1 MSGNFPQGVKADMG
15 TNTIGNQNWKLTL
28 IRDYT
33 VSQQNEIEY
42 AMFGYGR
49 TASEL
54 EDETRESAHLPT
66 GLIHLLERSKLTS
79 EALESG
85 FTTEISTSIQD
96 GRDWH
101 CFTRTALAVKKLPGI
116 PFRPTRAFYVIE
128 DGEQFFEMID
138 LSCISQETTLPLK
151 IWLRVIEIEADALA
165 FAIDSNFYSCDG
177 GHQTTLDA
185 WIDFGSNQPNIND
198 SSNKIPLPLPGPP
211 DEPYKFR

>member
-165 FAIDSNFYSCDG
+165 FAIDSNFYTCDD
-177 GHQTTLDA
+177 GHQTTLDT
-185 WIDFGSNQPNIND
+185 WSDLGSNQQNINN
-198 SSNKIPLPLPGPP
+198 SSNRTPLPLPGPP

>member
-1 MSGNFPQGVKADMG
+1 MG

-33 VSQQNEIEY
+33 VSQKNEIEV
-42 AMFGYGR
+42 AMFAYGR

-66 GLIHLLERSKLTS
+66 GLIHLLDRTKLTS

-85 FTTEISTSIQD
+85 FTTEISTSTQD
-96 GRDWH
+96 GDDWH

-116 PFRPTRAFYVIE
+116 PFQPTRAFYVIE

-138 LSCISQETTLPLK
+138 LSCRRQETTLPLK
-151 IWLRVIEIEADALA
+151 IWLRVIEIEVDTLA
-165 FAIDSNFYSCDG
+165 WAIDSNFYSCDG
-177 GHQTTLDA
+177 GHQTTLDT
-185 WIDFGSNQPNIND
+185 WIDLAPHVANCNNSTKMP
-198 SSNKIPLPLPGPP
+198 PLPLPGPP

>member
-1 MSGNFPQGVKADMG
+1 MG

-33 VSQQNEIEY
+33 VSQQNEIEC
-42 AMFGYGR
+42 AMFAFGR

-66 GLIHLLERSKLTS
+66 GLIHLLERTKLTS

-85 FTTEISTSIQD
+85 FTTEISTSTQD
-96 GRDWH
+96 GEDWH
-101 CFTRTALAVKKLPGI
+101 CFTRTALAVKTHPGI
-116 PFRPTRAFYVIE
+116 PFQSTRAFYVIE

-151 IWLRVIEIEADALA
+151 IWLRVIEIEVDALA
-165 FAIDSNFYSCDG
+165 FAIDSNFYTCDG
-177 GHQTTLDA
+177 GHQTTLDT
-185 WIDFGSNQPNIND
+185 WIDLGSNQQSINN
-198 SSNKIPLPLPGPP
+198 SSNRVPLPLPGPP

>member
-1 MSGNFPQGVKADMG
+1 
-15 TNTIGNQNWKLTL
+15 
-28 IRDYT
+28 
-33 VSQQNEIEY
+33 
-42 AMFGYGR
+42 MFAYGR

-66 GLIHLLERSKLTS
+66 GLIHLLERTKLTS

-85 FTTEISTSIQD
+85 FTTEISTSTQD
-96 GRDWH
+96 GEDWH
-101 CFTRTALAVKKLPGI
+101 CFTRTALAVKTLPGI
-116 PFRPTRAFYVIE
+116 PFQPTRAFYVIE

-151 IWLRVIEIEADALA
+151 IWLRVIEIEVDALA

-185 WIDFGSNQPNIND
+185 WIDLGSNQQNINN
-198 SSNKIPLPLPGPP
+198 SSNRTPLPLPGPP

>member
-33 VSQQNEIEY
+33 VSQQNEIECT
-42 AMFGYGR
+42 MFAYGR

-66 GLIHLLERSKLTS
+66 GLIHLLERTKLTS

-85 FTTEISTSIQD
+85 FTTEISTSTQD
-96 GRDWH
+96 GEDWH
-101 CFTRTALAVKKLPGI
+101 CFTRTASAVKTLPGI
-116 PFRPTRAFYVIE
+116 PFQPTRAFYVIE

-177 GHQTTLDA
+177 GHQTTLDV

>member
-1 MSGNFPQGVKADMG
+1 MG

-54 EDETRESAHLPT
+54 EDETRDSAHLPT

-85 FTTEISTSIQD
+85 FTTEISTSTQD
-96 GRDWH
+96 GDDWH

-116 PFRPTRAFYVIE
+116 PFQPTRAFYVIE

-151 IWLRVIEIEADALA
+151 IWLRVIEIEVDALA
-165 FAIDSNFYSCDG
+165 FAIDSNFYTCDG
-177 GHQTTLDA
+177 GHQTTLDT
-185 WIDFGSNQPNIND
+185 WIDLGSNQQNINN
-198 SSNKIPLPLPGPP
+198 SSNRIPLPLPGPP

>member
-79 EALESG
+79 EALAKFNPTGAPEPVMLWQIPG
-85 FTTEISTSIQD
+85 AKLYAVNTNATGQPQA
-96 GRDWH
+96 GRQA
-101 CFTRTALAVKKLPGI
+101 T
-116 PFRPTRAFYVIE
+116 
-128 DGEQFFEMID
+128 
-138 LSCISQETTLPLK
+138 
-151 IWLRVIEIEADALA
+151 
-165 FAIDSNFYSCDG
+165 N
-177 GHQTTLDA
+177 
-185 WIDFGSNQPNIND
+185 
-198 SSNKIPLPLPGPP
+198 
-211 DEPYKFR
+211 

>member
-1 MSGNFPQGVKADMG
+1 MG

-33 VSQQNEIEY
+33 VSQKNEIEV
-42 AMFGYGR
+42 AMFAYGR

-66 GLIHLLERSKLTS
+66 GLIHLLDRTKLTS

-85 FTTEISTSIQD
+85 FTTEISTSTQD
-96 GRDWH
+96 GDDWH
-101 CFTRTALAVKKLPGI
+101 CFTRTALAVKTPPGI
-116 PFRPTRAFYVIE
+116 PFQPTRAFYVNE

-138 LSCISQETTLPLK
+138 LSCRRQETTLPLK
-151 IWLRVIEIEADALA
+151 IWLRVIEIEVDALA
-165 FAIDSNFYSCDG
+165 WAIDSNFYSCDE
-177 GHQTTLDA
+177 GHQTTLDT
-185 WIDFGSNQPNIND
+185 WIDLAPHVANCNNSTKMP
-198 SSNKIPLPLPGPP
+198 PLPLPGPP

>member
-1 MSGNFPQGVKADMG
+1 MSGNFPQEVKADMG

-85 FTTEISTSIQD
+85 FTTCLLYTSPSP
-96 GRDWH
+96 RDYAAS
-101 CFTRTALAVKKLPGI
+101 RMP
-116 PFRPTRAFYVIE
+116 
-128 DGEQFFEMID
+128 
-138 LSCISQETTLPLK
+138 
-151 IWLRVIEIEADALA
+151 
-165 FAIDSNFYSCDG
+165 
-177 GHQTTLDA
+177 
-185 WIDFGSNQPNIND
+185 
-198 SSNKIPLPLPGPP
+198 SSA
-211 DEPYKFR
+211 

>member
-1 MSGNFPQGVKADMG
+1 
-15 TNTIGNQNWKLTL
+15 
-28 IRDYT
+28 
-33 VSQQNEIEY
+33 
-42 AMFGYGR
+42 MFGYGR

-116 PFRPTRAFYVIE
+116 PFQPTRAFYVIE

>member
-85 FTTEISTSIQD
+85 FTTEISTSTQD

-116 PFRPTRAFYVIE
+116 PFQPTRAFYVIE

-151 IWLRVIEIEADALA
+151 IWLRVIEIEVDALA
-165 FAIDSNFYSCDG
+165 FAIDSNFYTCDG
-177 GHQTTLDA
+177 GHQTTLDT
-185 WIDFGSNQPNIND
+185 WIDLGSNQQNINN
-198 SSNKIPLPLPGPP
+198 SSNRIPLPLPGPP